1 MSNLNRLEN
10 YLSKGYEATPAQ
22 INKMFNLS
30 NHTAAIN
37 RLRSKGLCIYT
48 RKTSLKNGR
57 HTVKYQLGQPTK
69 KMVQLLHVLG
79 AFSEVQ

>member
-10 YLSKGYEATPAQ
+10 YLSKGYEATPTQ

-37 RLRSKGLCIYT
+37 RLRSKGLCIFT
-48 RKTSLKNGR
+48 HKTSLKNGR
-57 HTVKYQLGQPTK
+57 QTVKYKVGQPTK
-69 KMVQLLHVLG
+69 AMVRYLHMIG
-79 AFSEVQ
+79 AFSEIQ